1 MLRKCRANVAR
12 SHRPCKTFF
21 SPSKDPLIYGERDS
35 HVVLLDCFFV
45 LSLVFKA
52 PESPQFPPERPLEA
66 PQLGRKPELGK
77 AH

>member
-1 MLRKCRANVAR
+1 MSRGRTDRAKLSVFR
-12 SHRPCKTFF
+12 SRL
-21 SPSKDPLIYGERDS
+21 PLIYGERDS
-35 HVVLLDCFFV
+35 HVVLLDCFFI

>member
-1 MLRKCRANVAR
+1 MSRGRNDRAKHPFLRAR
-12 SHRPCKTFF
+12 L
-21 SPSKDPLIYGERDS
+21 PLIYGELGN
-35 HVVLLDCFFV
+35 HVPLWDCFFV

-66 PQLGRKPELGK
+66 PQLGRKPELDK

>member
-1 MLRKCRANVAR
+1 MSRGRTDRAKHSFLRAR
-12 SHRPCKTFF
+12 Q
-21 SPSKDPLIYGERDS
+21 PLIYGGRDS

-45 LSLVFKA
+45 LSSFKA

>member
-1 MLRKCRANVAR
+1 MTRKCRAVA
-12 SHRPCKTFF
+12 PTVQTFCF
-21 SPSKDPLIYGERDS
+21 PVEVATNLWRTRQPRRAIR
-35 HVVLLDCFFV
+35 LLFCFKF
-45 LSLVFKA
+45 FKA